1 VNSSSQARTSG
12 AAESVAEHLDP
23 LAMLAAWRMRSEHRV
38 DPVRFRFMEAL
49 ARRAAPH
56 HGEARRILDAKLA
69 PLLAAYG
76 DRLEEAQRTGSP
88 AAVGGAGAKQQ
99 APSARGPLAELVDH
113 IARHAAALGDGAAAN
128 GVVPGLAPAPELK
141 TLSYFKST
149 WSRLSADRRLTQSL
163 AKVPE
168 NAGPLNSHHLVHRS
182 LLLMRE
188 LSPEYLNRFMTY
200 VDTLLWVDQVSAGS
214 ASSAA
219 SAPRAENPKKA
230 ARGKSG

>member
-1 VNSSSQARTSG
+1 
-12 AAESVAEHLDP
+12 
-23 LAMLAAWRMRSEHRV
+23 MLAAWRTRGEDRV

-76 DRLEEAQRTGSP
+76 DRLEEAQRMGNP
-88 AAVGGAGAKQQ
+88 AAAGGTGAKQQ
-99 APSARGPLAELVDH
+99 ASSARGPLAELVDH
-113 IARHAAALGDGAAAN
+113 IARHAPAPGDGAAAN

-200 VDTLLWVDQVSAGS
+200 VDTLLWVDQANAGS

-219 SAPRAENPKKA
+219 NAPRAENPKKA
-230 ARGKSG
+230 ARGRSG